1 MNSII
6 DAVSFCWYTSAMKNR
21 THYIQQI
28 YFVWGLLL
36 LLAAACQN
44 IGEDVPGTLTAGPE
58 VLDTEVA
65 EMASAGQQ
73 DQAVAAGTIAAG
85 ETQVAERYSINDQL
99 LATIAAGSTPTVAL
113 IVGQAP
119 LNQADMTMN
128 GDRLLTQTGVSLAVN
143 QSNGCVVDPRG
154 SFQRDEITTIYATAQ
169 AINATGSLDLRADW
183 FHEGA
188 LITQTYWTVNPVTSP
203 TCFWASIDRSDTDF
217 PPGDYT
223 VQMYLDNSPLVDLTM
238 SFLVTD

>member
-1 MNSII
+1 MNNLVNNVKS
-6 DAVSFCWYTSAMKNR
+6 
-21 THYIQQI
+21 I
-28 YFVWGLLL
+28 YFIWGVLILLV
-36 LLAAACQN
+36 AACQN
-44 IGEDVPGTLTAGPE
+44 IGEDVPGTLTAGPA
-58 VLDTEVA
+58 VLETEA
-65 EMASAGQQ
+65 AQMAGAGQQ

-99 LATIAAGSTPTVAL
+99 FATIAVGSTPTIAL

-119 LNQADMTMN
+119 LNQSDMMVN
-128 GDRLLTQTGVSLAVN
+128 GERLLTQTGISLTVN
-143 QSNGCVVDPRG
+143 QSNGCVIDPRG

-169 AINATGSLDLRADW
+169 VINASGSLELRADW
-183 FHEGA
+183 FHEGE

-223 VQMYLDNSPLVDLTM
+223 VQMYLDNSPLIDLTM
-238 SFLVTD
+238 SFLVND